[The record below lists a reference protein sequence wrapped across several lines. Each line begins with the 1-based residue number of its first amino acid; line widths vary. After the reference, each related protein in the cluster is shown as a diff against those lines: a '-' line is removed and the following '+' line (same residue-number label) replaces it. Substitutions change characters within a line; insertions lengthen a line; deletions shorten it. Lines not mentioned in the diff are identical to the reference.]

1 MGIGERITKLLEKK
15 GITAYTLANETGL
28 SQATLSR
35 IINKNSKPNAS
46 NLKVLAE
53 YFDVDQTLLL
63 TGKEYGVSKK
73 EDEVS
78 LVSEPNTEYKKGV
91 PYYDVEFTSS
101 YLEVENDQ
109 TIAPTSYINHPFFIG
124 CDMVVRNSG
133 QSMAKLICHGD
144 AVGLVRIENWREFF
158 PLGEVYAI
166 VTTNGFRMIKII
178 TEGKDDEHYTLISKP
193 TDSKKDEFPPQ
204 QIKKTSILQIF
215 KVQAS
220 SHLF

>member
-1 MGIGERITKLLEKK
+1 MEIGERITELLENK
-15 GITAYTLANETGL
+15 GISAYTLSNETGI

-35 IINKNSKPNAS
+35 IINKSTKPNAS
-46 NLKVLAE
+46 NLKVLSE
-53 YFDVDQTLLL
+53 YFNVDQTWLL

-73 EDEVS
+73 EAGLS
-78 LVSEPNTEYKKGV
+78 IVSEPNTEYKKGV

-109 TIAPTSYINHPFFIG
+109 TIAPTSYISHPFFIG

-133 QSMAKLICHGD
+133 QSMAKLIAHGD
-144 AVGLVRIENWREFF
+144 AVGLVRIENWRDFF

-166 VTTNGFRMIKII
+166 VTTNNFRMIKII